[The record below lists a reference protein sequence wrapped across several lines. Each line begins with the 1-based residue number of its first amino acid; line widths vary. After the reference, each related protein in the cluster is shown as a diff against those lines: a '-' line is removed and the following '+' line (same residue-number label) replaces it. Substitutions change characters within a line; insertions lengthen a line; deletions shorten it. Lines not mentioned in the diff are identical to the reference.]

1 MNGKTIL
8 VVDDEESLA
17 DMLTTALRFAGYEVN
32 SEPTGFDA
40 LRTIKAEPPDLIV
53 LDVNLPDI
61 DGFEVC
67 RRLKAKPKTA
77 HIPVVMVTALS
88 DIHDRVKGLE
98 AGADDFLTKPV
109 DDIAL
114 LARIKSL
121 VRLKMAI
128 DEWHRREQTC
138 DQLGVLDEDRP
149 LPDEERMT
157 GKVLVIEKSTLRAN
171 KIREVLEEEQNT
183 VVSAATSAEGFS
195 LGMEDEFDLIIVS
208 LQLDGADGL
217 RLCSQYRS
225 HETTR
230 QTPILLICEP
240 EEKEALLKGFEL
252 GVNDYL
258 IRPIDGNELKARART
273 QLRHKHF
280 HDRLRDNYQRS
291 LSLALTDSLTGL
303 HNRRYVTAHL
313 ESMIRQN
320 LDMGKSLALL
330 MIDIDFFKKVN
341 DTHGHGVGDEVL
353 RGVAERIKRNFRE
366 FDLPA
371 RIGGE
376 EFVVVMPDSRLDV
389 AVSVAERLRSKIAE
403 TPFVVSADAETVAVT
418 VSIGVAFTKAS
429 GDSAEDLMNR
439 ADEALYEAKG
449 SGRDRVVTAPVERV
463 KQLAAV

>member
-1 MNGKTIL
+1 MSARVLI
-8 VVDDEESLA
+8 VDDLPTNLKVLEAKLLA
-17 DMLTTALRFAGYEVN
+17 EYFDVLTAGGGQEALDIAAKE
-32 SEPTGFDA
+32 
-40 LRTIKAEPPDLIV
+40 
-53 LDVNLPDI
+53 LPDI
-61 DGFEVC
+61 VLLDVMMPEMDGFEAC
-67 RRLKAKPKTA
+67 RRLKAEPKTA
-77 HIPVVMVTALS
+77 HIPVVMVTALNE
-88 DIHDRVKGLE
+88 IHDRVTGLE

-121 VRLKMAI
+121 VRLKMVI

-138 DQLGVLDEDRP
+138 DQLGVLDDDRP
-149 LPDEERMT
+149 LPDEVKTT

-230 QTPILLICEP
+230 HTPILLICEP

-313 ESMIRQN
+313 ESMIRQS
-320 LDMGKSLALL
+320 LEKGKSLALL

-341 DTHGHGVGDEVL
+341 DTHGHGAGDEVL

-403 TPFVVSADAETVAVT
+403 TPFVVSGEVETIAVT
-418 VSIGVAFTKAS
+418 VSIGVALTKAS
-429 GDSAEDLMNR
+429 GDSADDLMNR

-449 SGRDRVVTAPVERV
+449 SGRDRVVTAPVEVLER
-463 KQLAAV
+463 LAAV